1 MKVLVVNQDPQL
13 SLLMTSALVGEDEIS
28 LLEVRTPERALQ
40 QLDDAGGFDL
50 VLADAD
56 TAPTGGFALARE
68 VKTRAKMG
76 RDVPPVVLLLARS
89 QDRYLAKWSE
99 ADAFLLKPA
108 DPFDLHAVITAV
120 VTGGDIP
127 DVPGVGWLGEVP
139 EVLGVPEGAQGSGP
153 RGAGY

>member
-1 MKVLVVNQDPQL
+1 MKVLVVNQDPRL
-13 SLLMTSALVGEDEIS
+13 SLLMTSALVGEDEIQ

-40 QLDDAGGFDL
+40 QLDDVGGFDL

-68 VKTRAKMG
+68 VKARAKMG
-76 RDVPPVVLLLARS
+76 RDVPPVVLLLART
-89 QDRYLAKWSE
+89 QDRYLARWSE

-120 VTGGDIP
+120 VAGGEIP
-127 DVPGVGWLGEVP
+127 DLPGVGSTADVP
-139 EVLGVPEGAQGSGP
+139 DALGVPEGAHGAGP
-153 RGAGY
+153 RAAGY